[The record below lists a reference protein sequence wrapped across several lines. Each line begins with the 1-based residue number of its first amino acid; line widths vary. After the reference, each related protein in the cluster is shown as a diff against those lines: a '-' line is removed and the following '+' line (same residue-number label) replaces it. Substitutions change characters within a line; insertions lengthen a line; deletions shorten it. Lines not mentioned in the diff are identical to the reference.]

1 MQNDNYQNVI
11 GFEGE
16 RPTFHDAE
24 LVGIDHQPANREL
37 LLRFQR
43 VDGTTG
49 TFRFMGIIS
58 QRVVDFAEQ
67 NVVSRLLI
75 SPTYGFSATE
85 VGQWLRWV
93 DSREDSQATVDQK
106 QIDQRMADFAAG
118 RKALFVLEPS
128 CGAELA
134 VVCDSIWLS
143 LAPGV

>member
-1 MQNDNYQNVI
+1 MPNESYQNAI
-11 GFEGE
+11 GFKGE

-24 LVGIDHQPANREL
+24 LVGIDHRPADREL
-37 LLRFQR
+37 RLRFAR

-49 TFRFMGIIS
+49 TFRFLGVVS
-58 QRVVDFAEQ
+58 LRVVDFAEQ

-75 SPTYGFSATE
+75 SSTYNFSAAE

-93 DSREDSQATVDQK
+93 DSRDDLQATVNQK
-106 QIDQRMADFAAG
+106 QIDERIADFVAG

-128 CGAELA
+128 CGAEVA

-143 LAPGV
+143 LVPNV

>member
-1 MQNDNYQNVI
+1 MQNENYQNII

-24 LVGIDHQPANREL
+24 LVGIEHRPADGEL
-37 LLRFQR
+37 VLRFVR

-49 TFRFMGIIS
+49 TFRFVGVVS

-75 SPTYGFSATE
+75 SPTYSFSSAE
-85 VGQWLRWV
+85 VAQWLRWV
-93 DSREDSQATVDQK
+93 DSREDFQATVDQEH
-106 QIDQRMADFAAG
+106 IDQRMADFVAG

-128 CGAELA
+128 CGAEVA
-134 VVCDSIWLS
+134 VVCDSVWLC
-143 LAPGV
+143 LAPGP

>member
-1 MQNDNYQNVI
+1 MQNDKYQKVI

-24 LVGIDHQPANREL
+24 LVGIDHQPADREL
-37 LLRFQR
+37 LLRFKR

-49 TFRFMGIIS
+49 AFRFVGVVS
-58 QRVVDFAEQ
+58 QRLVDFAEQ

-75 SPTYGFSATE
+75 SPTYHFSVAE

-93 DSREDSQATVDQK
+93 DSRDDFQATVDQK

-128 CGAELA
+128 CGAEVA
-134 VVCDSIWLS
+134 VVCDSIWLG